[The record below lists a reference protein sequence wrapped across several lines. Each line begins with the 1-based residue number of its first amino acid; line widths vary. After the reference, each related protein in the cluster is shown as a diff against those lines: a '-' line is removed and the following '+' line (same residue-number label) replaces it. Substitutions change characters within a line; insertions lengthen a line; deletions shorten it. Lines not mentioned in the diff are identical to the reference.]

1 MHRRVRDVAR
11 YENRSAR
18 YENGSARYENRSVR
32 YENERK
38 AAWMTRDT

>member
-1 MHRRVRDVAR
+1 MRVRDAAR

-18 YENGSARYENRSVR
+18 YENGSERYENRSVR

-38 AAWMTRDT
+38 ATWMTRDT